1 MKHNQNWISTD
12 TDVEI
17 TDIAELLRSGPV
29 GHSPM
34 YEQEIN
40 FDAGH
45 TPSREEWKICKKE
58 LIDGKW
64 YYVYS

>member
-1 MKHNQNWISTD
+1 MSKENA
-12 TDVEI
+12 EI
-17 TDIAELLRSGPV
+17 TDIVEMIRNGPTW
-29 GHSPM
+29 HTPM

-45 TPSREEWKICKKE
+45 TPTPNEWKIVKKE
-58 LIDGKW
+58 VIDGKT

>member
-1 MKHNQNWISTD
+1 MKD
-12 TDVEI
+12 TKVEI
-17 TDIAELLRSGPV
+17 TDIADLLRNGPV
-29 GHSPM
+29 GHSRM

-45 TPSREEWKICKKE
+45 TPSREEWKNVKKE
-58 LIDGKW
+58 WIDGKL

>member
-1 MKHNQNWISTD
+1 MKD
-12 TDVEI
+12 TEVEI
-17 TDIAELLRSGPV
+17 TDIVDIVRNGPV
-29 GHSPM
+29 GYSRM

-45 TPSREEWKICKKE
+45 TPARHEWKTVKREWIE
-58 LIDGKW
+58 GKL

>member
-1 MKHNQNWISTD
+1 MKD
-12 TDVEI
+12 TEAEI
-17 TDIAELLRSGPV
+17 TDIVEMVRNGPV
-29 GHSPM
+29 GYSRM

-45 TPSREEWKICKKE
+45 TPSPTVWKNVKKE
-58 LIDGKW
+58 VIDGKT

>member
-1 MKHNQNWISTD
+1 MKTIKED
-12 TDVEI
+12 LI
-17 TDIAELLRSGPV
+17 DIVELLREGPV
-29 GHSPM
+29 GHGRM

-45 TPSREEWKICKKE
+45 TPSPTEWKTVKREWIE
-58 LIDGKW
+58 GKL

>member
-1 MKHNQNWISTD
+1 MTKENA
-12 TDVEI
+12 EI
-17 TDIAELLRSGPV
+17 TDIVEMIRNGPTW
-29 GHSPM
+29 HTPM

-45 TPSREEWKICKKE
+45 TPSPTEWKIVKKE
-58 LIDGKW
+58 VIDGKT